1 MTRPSPDPRSSMWDF
16 MAYYLRFLRTQ
27 HDATGETVGKI
38 VRRSKSTVSRFES
51 GEYRLGE
58 AECEALDRAWNTGRL
73 FSILL
78 HYARIGHDPNWFQQY
93 KDKEEQASIIKVWE
107 SNLVPGL
114 FQTPDYARG
123 NLMAGGVV
131 KNVDAAVEDRLARQA
146 ILDREDPPTLLV
158 MLAESLLEL
167 PCGGPTVMKAQ
178 LARILEL
185 SERPNIGVR
194 VVPKS
199 AGHHPGLDG
208 PFMLLTLETTEVA
221 YVEAPGGGRLVPSAS
236 QVRSFGLRYDR
247 IGQHALPEDL
257 SRELITRIME
267 TM

>member
-1 MTRPSPDPRSSMWDF
+1 

-27 HDATGETVGKI
+27 HNATGETVGKI

-78 HYARIGHDPNWFQQY
+78 HYARIGHDPNWLQQY
-93 KDKEEQASIIKVWE
+93 KEQEAQACLIKTWQ

-114 FQTPDYARG
+114 LQTPDYARAG
-123 NLMAGGVV
+123 LRAGGV
-131 KNVDAAVEDRLARQA
+131 KDVDAAVEERMARQA
-146 ILDREDPPTLLV
+146 ILEREDPPTLLV
-158 MLAESLLEL
+158 LLAESLLEL
-167 PCGGPTVMKAQ
+167 PCGGPAVMKAQ

-194 VVPKS
+194 VVPKA

-208 PFMLLTLETTEVA
+208 PFMLLTLETTDVA
-221 YVEAPGGGRLVPSAS
+221 YVEAPGGGRLVSSAS

-247 IGQHALPEDL
+247 IGQHALPENS